1 MNRVGF
7 GGRLFGQLEVVLFG
21 HRQDNVH
28 HIRNAAG
35 AFAALVEFPVDHGRN
50 DDLPRIGPKQLQDN
64 LLDLPVGDHIALA
77 DKHGQAEALLDG
89 RIKRRTNLIVNVRYC
104 RGGRGAETIARPIRI

>member
-21 HRQDNVH
+21 HSENNVH

-35 AFAALVEFPVDHGRN
+35 AFAALVEFPVNHCRN
-50 DDLPRIGPKQLQDN
+50 DDLPGILAQQAQNN
-64 LLDLPVGDHIALA
+64 LLDLPIGDHVALA
-77 DKHGQAEALLDG
+77 DKHGQAEALWYG
-89 RIKRRTNLIVNVRYC
+89 GIKRQLNLIVNVRYKHV
-104 RGGRGAETIARPIRI
+104 RGGDETISAA